1 MLLSQSLKKS
11 KRTAQNSYFTLIEV
25 MLAVVIFL
33 MVISI
38 AVMALSSTERT
49 LRKVN
54 RVNDRLATRQAIDR
68 LVNSAFKNAIN
79 FTWRDDDFKSQLVFS
94 GKSRELLITYLH
106 RIDPTRRSGI
116 RFLKLLQ
123 EDDKLIALYSSAP
136 LLPWQNVP
144 EQINREVI
152 ASGIKSLSF
161 LYANIDPHSQQVNLL
176 ESWDIT
182 TTPYI
187 PLGIQLEI
195 EWHNGEHDVWF
206 RRTAGAG
213 YRQQLG
219 RRQYQK

>member
-1 MLLSQSLKKS
+1 MLYQSIKCLKTTE
-11 KRTAQNSYFTLIEV
+11 RNSYFTLIEV

-33 MVISI
+33 MVVSI

-54 RVNDRLATRQAIDR
+54 RVNDRLAIRQAIDR
-68 LVNSAFKNAIN
+68 LVNRAFKNAIN
-79 FTWRDDDFKSQLVFS
+79 FTWQDDDFKSQLVFS
-94 GKSRELLITYLH
+94 GEAHELLIPYLH

-123 EDDKLIALYSSAP
+123 EDDKLIALYSSSP
-136 LLPWQNVP
+136 LLPWQDIP
-144 EQINREVI
+144 EQVNREVI
-152 ASGIKSLSF
+152 TSGIKSLSF
-161 LYANIDPHSQQVNLL
+161 LYANIDPHTQQVNLL
-176 ESWDIT
+176 ETWDNNS
-182 TTPYI
+182 TPYI

-195 EWHNGEHDVWF
+195 EWSNGERDVWF

-219 RRQYQK
+219 RRQYQQ